1 MKAMILAAGRGS
13 RFKELTETTPKPLI
27 PVDGKPLIEYHL
39 DNLQRAGFKEVVVNV
54 SWLAKKLEEYF
65 QNRYKGSLK
74 IIIYNE
80 QEALETGGGVLAAL
94 ADLSDGQSPFLVV
107 NADVMSDFDFRE
119 IPSSI
124 DANAHLFLVQN
135 PLEKNIGDFCLSD
148 SGYVQ
153 NLNWQVESENG
164 HFDTLTFSGISL
176 LTPKI
181 FENSKPG
188 KFSLGDLFRE
198 YADLNGITGQVL
210 NCNWFDVG
218 TKERLQ
224 KAEQWCK
231 TSSLRE
237 HAIKSPNLPCG

>member
-27 PVDGKPLIEYHL
+27 RVNGKPLIEYHL

-54 SWLAKKLEEYF
+54 SWLAGKLQTYF
-65 QNRYKGSLK
+65 QTQYKGSLNV
-74 IIIYNE
+74 IIYNE

-94 ADLSDGQSPFLVV
+94 ADLSKDQSPFLVV
-107 NADVMSDFDFRE
+107 NADVMSDFDFRD

-124 DANAHLFLVQN
+124 AASAHLFLVRN
-135 PLEKNIGDFCLSD
+135 PIEKNIGDFYLSEQGD
-148 SGYVQ
+148 VQ
-153 NLNWQVESENG
+153 NLHLQAPPANE
-164 HFDTLTFSGISL
+164 HLDTFTFSGISI

-181 FENSKPG
+181 FEKCKPG

-198 YADLNGITGQVL
+198 YADLNQVTGQVL

-224 KAEQWCK
+224 RAELWCK
-231 TSSLRE
+231 ESSLVEMR
-237 HAIKSPNLPCG
+237 